1 MSKPM
6 TEARLAEIEARANKA
21 TPTAWRWRKC
31 YELHDG
37 IHWAL
42 ETDESARDGRVCSI
56 NTILFSTSE
65 RDIGGVK
72 LDETPELQLI
82 ANAPEDI
89 RELIAEVRRLRECI
103 AKAPHNDMCSFD
115 KYANPLHEVTTC
127 DCGVGDWQRE
137 ALGGGE

>member
-1 MSKPM
+1 MSTM
-6 TEARLAEIEARANKA
+6 TEARLAEIEARANAA
-21 TPTAWRWRKC
+21 TPTAWRWSKC

-89 RELIAEVRRLRECI
+89 RALIAEVRRLRDWI
-103 AKAPHNDMCSFD
+103 AKAPQPNGIT
-115 KYANPLHEVTTC
+115 VT
-127 DCGVGDWQRE
+127 DIEAFRKWQRE